1 MMKLGLLWFD
11 DDAKRKVVEKLD
23 EAAERYA
30 ERFGVRPTLAHLNP
44 AQAEGLAHR
53 RLRLCGD
60 PGLRRNY
67 FLVGVDE
74 GDAPVEQ
81 PPEAR
86 SVAVA
91 VAEEDTPQ
99 EQAPAPRRRAS
110 RARAVP
116 SLAEVSSRHPR
127 TRRRVS

>member
-11 DDAKRKVVEKLD
+11 DDSKRAVVEKLN

-30 ERFGVRPTLAHLNP
+30 ERFGAPPTLAHLNP
-44 AQAEGLAHR
+44 TQAEGLAHR
-53 RLRLCGD
+53 RMRVCGD

-74 GDAPVEQ
+74 AEAPAEQ
-81 PPEAR
+81 RAAASPG
-86 SVAVA
+86 AVA
-91 VAEEDTPQ
+91 APEDEAQ
-99 EQAPAPRRRAS
+99 PRRRRRAA

-116 SLAEVSSRHPR
+116 SLAEVSNRHPR
-127 TRRRVS
+127 ARRRVS

>member
-44 AQAEGLAHR
+44 VQAEGLAHR
-53 RLRLCGD
+53 RLRICGD

-67 FLVGVDE
+67 FLIGVDE
-74 GDAPVEQ
+74 AEAPAEQ
-81 PPEAR
+81 RVAVPVAAAPAEEEAR
-86 SVAVA
+86 PS
-91 VAEEDTPQ
+91 
-99 EQAPAPRRRAS
+99 RRRAA

-116 SLAEVSSRHPR
+116 SLAEVSNRHPR
-127 TRRRVS
+127 ARRRVS

>member
-23 EAAERYA
+23 EAAERYE
-30 ERFGVRPTLAHLNP
+30 ERFGVRPTLVHLNP

-53 RLRLCGD
+53 RLRVYGD
-60 PGLRRNY
+60 TSLRRNY
-67 FLVGVDE
+67 FLVGVD
-74 GDAPVEQ
+74 DAEAPAEQ
-81 PPEAR
+81 PQAVSAVEVAAPEDEAR
-86 SVAVA
+86 
-91 VAEEDTPQ
+91 
-99 EQAPAPRRRAS
+99 PARRRAA

-127 TRRRVS
+127 ARRRVS

>member
-53 RLRLCGD
+53 RLRVYGD

-67 FLVGVDE
+67 FLVGVD
-74 GDAPVEQ
+74 DADVPAEQ
-81 PPEAR
+81 HGAVG
-86 SVAVA
+86 SVALEA
-91 VAEEDTPQ
+91 TEDEGRPS
-99 EQAPAPRRRAS
+99 RRRAA
-110 RARAVP
+110 RARSIP
-116 SLAEVSSRHPR
+116 SLAEVSKRHPR

>member
-23 EAAERYA
+23 EAAERYE
-30 ERFGVRPTLAHLNP
+30 ERFGVRPTLVHLNP

-53 RLRLCGD
+53 RLRVCGD
-60 PGLRRNY
+60 ASLRRNY
-67 FLVGVDE
+67 FLVGVD
-74 GDAPVEQ
+74 DADAAAQQ
-81 PPEAR
+81 PQAV
-86 SVAVA
+86 SAVA
-91 VAEEDTPQ
+91 VAEPE
-99 EQAPAPRRRAS
+99 EEARPARRRSA

-127 TRRRVS
+127 ARRRVS

>member
-53 RLRLCGD
+53 RLRLYGD

-67 FLVGVDE
+67 FLVGVDDAE
-74 GDAPVEQ
+74 APVEQ
-81 PPEAR
+81 LPEVGP
-86 SVAVA
+86 VAVA
-91 VAEEDTPQ
+91 AQEED
-99 EQAPAPRRRAS
+99 APEEKARPSRRRAA
-110 RARAVP
+110 RARTVP

-127 TRRRVS
+127 ARRRVS

>member
-11 DDAKRKVVEKLD
+11 DDTKRKVVEKLD

-44 AQAEGLAHR
+44 AQAEGVAHR
-53 RLRLCGD
+53 RMRLFAD
-60 PGLRRNY
+60 TGLRRNY
-67 FLVGVDE
+67 FLVGVD
-74 GDAPVEQ
+74 DAEAPAE
-81 PPEAR
+81 PLPED
-86 SVAVA
+86 SPVAVA
-91 VAEEDTPQ
+91 APEDEAQPT
-99 EQAPAPRRRAS
+99 RRRAA

-127 TRRRVS
+127 ARRRVS

>member
-23 EAAERYA
+23 EAAERYT

-53 RLRLCGD
+53 WLRLSGD

-74 GDAPVEQ
+74 ADAPAEPLPAADLVG
-81 PPEAR
+81 
-86 SVAVA
+86 VAVPA
-91 VAEEDTPQ
+91 DE
-99 EQAPAPRRRAS
+99 APPSRRRGA

-116 SLAEVSSRHPR
+116 SLAEVSNRHPR
-127 TRRRVS
+127 ARRRVS

>member
-1 MMKLGLLWFD
+1 MKLGLLWFD
-11 DDAKRKVVEKLD
+11 DDTKRKVVEKLD

-74 GDAPVEQ
+74 GEA
-81 PPEAR
+81 PPEQQPAPGAIG
-86 SVAVA
+86 VA
-91 VAEEDTPQ
+91 
-99 EQAPAPRRRAS
+99 APADEARPPRRRAG
-110 RARAVP
+110 RVRAVP

-127 TRRRVS
+127 ARRRVS

>member
-11 DDAKRKVVEKLD
+11 DDTKRKVVEKLD

-53 RLRLCGD
+53 RLRICGD

-67 FLVGVDE
+67 FLVGVDDAE
-74 GDAPVEQ
+74 APAEQRVVAPVAAAPAED
-81 PPEAR
+81 EAR
-86 SVAVA
+86 PS
-91 VAEEDTPQ
+91 
-99 EQAPAPRRRAS
+99 RRRAV

-116 SLAEVSSRHPR
+116 SLAEVSNRHPR
-127 TRRRVS
+127 ARRRVS

>member
-44 AQAEGLAHR
+44 AQAEGLVHR
-53 RLRLCGD
+53 RMQICGD
-60 PGLRRNY
+60 SGLRRNY
-67 FLVGVDE
+67 FLVGVDAS
-74 GDAPVEQ
+74 DAPAE
-81 PPEAR
+81 PRAAANPAAAAPAEDEAR
-86 SVAVA
+86 PS
-91 VAEEDTPQ
+91 
-99 EQAPAPRRRAS
+99 RRRAA

-116 SLAEVSSRHPR
+116 SLAEVSNRHPR
-127 TRRRVS
+127 ARRRVS

>member
-23 EAAERYA
+23 EAAERYE
-30 ERFGVRPTLAHLNP
+30 ERFGVRPTLVHLNP

-53 RLRLCGD
+53 RLRVFGD
-60 PGLRRNY
+60 ASLRRNY
-67 FLVGVDE
+67 FLVGVDDA
-74 GDAPVEQ
+74 DAPAEEPQ
-81 PPEAR
+81 PVG
-86 SVAVA
+86 VAVA
-91 VAEEDTPQ
+91 AEPED
-99 EQAPAPRRRAS
+99 EARPARRRAA

-127 TRRRVS
+127 ARRRVS

>member
-11 DDAKRKVVEKLD
+11 DDVRRKVVEKLD

-53 RLRLCGD
+53 RMQICGD

-67 FLVGVDE
+67 FLVGVD
-74 GDAPVEQ
+74 DAEAPAEQGVAVKPVAAV
-81 PPEAR
+81 PAADEAR
-86 SVAVA
+86 PS
-91 VAEEDTPQ
+91 
-99 EQAPAPRRRAS
+99 RRRAA
-110 RARAVP
+110 RPRAVP

-127 TRRRVS
+127 ARRRVS